1 MLCYKC
7 NIRKICIFSKSKQ
20 VLKSPFMYES
30 LKVLDE
36 VRLNFSSEGLLVL
49 YITLAFIM
57 FGVALQI
64 KVEHFKNIW
73 KNKRLPIIGF
83 VSQFFVLPAVTF
95 LLLVIFNRLITP
107 TIAMGMILVASCP
120 GGNVSNFI
128 SALARGNAALSVTLT
143 AIATISAMLL
153 TPLNFMLWGGLYTKY
168 ISIIDSASLLRE
180 LEINPRY
187 VFQTVFILLGIPLL
201 CGMLFNHYLPKL
213 TLKITKTVKVFS
225 ILIFAGII
233 MVMFKSNY
241 EFFLKHIK
249 FIFVIVLL
257 HNGVALASGYLFS
270 TAFRCGE
277 AVKRT
282 ITIET
287 GIQNSGLALALLFNP
302 KIFPVDLANGGMA
315 FIAAWWGIWH
325 ILAGLTIAGIWSKW
339 EPKN

>member
-1 MLCYKC
+1 M
-7 NIRKICIFSKSKQ
+7 Q
-20 VLKSPFMYES
+20 ES
-30 LKVLDE
+30 LKVLDDI
-36 VRLNFSSEGLLVL
+36 RLNFSSEGLLIL

-64 KVEHFKNIW
+64 KLEHFRNIW
-73 KNKRLPIIGF
+73 NNKRLPVIGF
-83 VSQFFVLPAVTF
+83 ASQFFVLPAVTF
-95 LLLVIFNRLITP
+95 LVLVIFNRFVTP
-107 TIAMGMILVASCP
+107 AIAMGMILVASCP

-168 ISIIDSASLLRE
+168 ISIIDSGTLLRE
-180 LEINPRY
+180 LEIHPGY

-213 TLKITKTVKVFS
+213 TLKITKPVKIFS
-225 ILIFAGII
+225 IIIFAGILV
-233 MVMFKSNY
+233 VMFRSNY
-241 EFFLKHIK
+241 DFFLKYIK
-249 FIFVIVLL
+249 YIFFIVLF
-257 HNGVALASGYLFS
+257 HNGIALASGYLFS
-270 TAFRCGE
+270 AALRCGE

-339 EPKN
+339 KPKN